1 MAHDNHLI
9 PWLHHGVTTKH
20 FEMILYMV
28 YTVSKYHRIIMWYI
42 SILWFC
48 FHSLIL
54 SIIVHFNSIW
64 YCVYYSTV
72 MVFSLFFLCLFLLFS
87 AVSRGLS
94 LITSHLLLSPLSP
107 PVIPPS
113 VSIPLFS
120 PHPSAPPVN
129 GLFQVQLTPATAMDR
144 PISATRL
151 HDYFYSVP
159 QVPWWITL
167 IKWYL
172 HIFSCTSI
180 FLKPHPKCMCL
191 FVIKVSHISH
201 YFLAWNIM
209 SSQSAWLHCNKIHIK
224 QDTGLIRHYSS
235 ERCETGNIWW
245 ENPLSTH
252 QSLLMLNIYAHTRR
266 SWTCSRHT
274 RGCNYQGGKS
284 CEPWKKSEPQ
294 TIW

>member
-1 MAHDNHLI
+1 MFITAQWWYSLSF
-9 PWLHHGVTTKH
+9 PRAYSCSSQLWVVGSVWLLLT
-20 FEMILYMV
+20 
-28 YTVSKYHRIIMWYI
+28 SC
-42 SILWFC
+42 SP
-48 FHSLIL
+48 
-54 SIIVHFNSIW
+54 
-64 YCVYYSTV
+64 
-72 MVFSLFFLCLFLLFS
+72 LCLH
-87 AVSRGLS
+87 LS
-94 LITSHLLLSPLSP
+94 SLHLSPSLCSHRTPPHLQLMDFSRCSSP
-107 PVIPPS
+107 PRRAV
-113 VSIPLFS
+113 
-120 PHPSAPPVN
+120 
-129 GLFQVQLTPATAMDR
+129 DR

-180 FLKPHPKCMCL
+180 FLKPHPKSMCL

-209 SSQSAWLHCNKIHIK
+209 SSQSVWLHCNKIHIK

-235 ERCETGNIWW
+235 ERCEPGNIWW

-252 QSLLMLNIYAHTRR
+252 QSLLMLNIYTYTHTHTCR
-266 SWTCSRHT
+266 SWTCSKHT

-284 CEPWKKSEPQ
+284 CEPW
-294 TIW
+294 